1 MGHLVDRKGWLVVPC
16 DGKPIQDNFVDFLW
30 DLELSVFLV
39 KNEWV
44 GQPESEQTG
53 LGLRIAPGIC

>member
-1 MGHLVDRKGWLVVPC
+1 MAEVARLEGMLWVPNGDRPLKEHFVV
-16 DGKPIQDNFVDFLW
+16 FLW
-30 DLELSVFLV
+30 DRGISVFLV

-44 GQPESEQTG
+44 SQPESEQTG